1 MRKRLGSVLLPIGIV
16 TFSPTFPMI
25 YHNLYRSQGILT
37 IFSMR
42 QAIRI
47 QGLTQLIRLVQLRPM
62 YQVHM
67 SFYPMQQSIIAGVFC
82 VFPLWKSME
91 RTEKMWTSL
100 GNLTWDILTVIL
112 LGLAIRR
119 VSGFQNLY
127 AMLLRRRR
135 NRIL

>member
-1 MRKRLGSVLLPIGIV
+1 M
-16 TFSPTFPMI
+16 
-25 YHNLYRSQGILT
+25 T
-37 IFSMR
+37 IFSMQ

-47 QGLTQLIRLVQLRPM
+47 QGLTQLIQLVQLRPM
-62 YQVHM
+62 YRVHM
-67 SFYPMQQSIIAGVFC
+67 SFYPMLQSIIAGVFC
-82 VFPLWKSME
+82 VFLLWKSME

-112 LGLAIRR
+112 LGLAIQR

-127 AMLLRRRR
+127 AMLLQRRR